1 MGSWA
6 ETASSSGDF
15 QLHQTLKLFLL
26 GFLFMSEVNW
36 ILLFFRRYALV
47 FGCILGRFSMW
58 KILIPRFLAGLWLMM
73 LRGSLNWWVYL
84 DIQGDLIMMART
96 NIATSVGVSA
106 SSSWSFDYGLGL
118 RNQSLLGRLLLTSL
132 CSVILMLQK
141 VRVVMS
147 NIWVLNR
154 SNILATFALLTSIY
168 W

>member
-1 MGSWA
+1 MSSWA
-6 ETASSSGDF
+6 EAASSSWDF

-36 ILLFFRRYALV
+36 ILLFFRRDALV
-47 FGCILGRFSMW
+47 FGCILGRFSLW

-73 LRGSLNWWVYL
+73 LRGSLNWWVHL
-84 DIQGDLIMMART
+84 DIQGDLIMMAPT

-106 SSSWSFDYGLGL
+106 SSSWSFDYGLWL

-141 VRVVMS
+141 VRVVIS
-147 NIWVLNR
+147 YIWVLNR
-154 SNILATFALLTSIY
+154 SNILAAFALLTSIY